1 VGRDLRRS
9 VIAFTSV
16 AAAFAFLALASVPTI
31 DRPIADWA
39 AAHPRGGT
47 IWETGLQMMDFL
59 SLKGISNFLLG
70 PILLIAGG
78 VLLLLRATRRNG
90 WMFLYVGAVQFTSTV
105 VADLAKP
112 LIGRL
117 RPDEAIAGVDK
128 WLVGGNAFPSGHT
141 AFYAGL
147 FFPLMLIAPR
157 WTFLFAIPPLY
168 VAAARVLEN
177 DHYLSD
183 VTASLALAALVT
195 GGLAFILRR
204 ADDY

>member
-16 AAAFAFLALASVPTI
+16 AAAFAFLAATAVPTL
-31 DRPIADWA
+31 DRPLSDWA

-47 IWETGLQMMDFL
+47 IWETGIRLMDML
-59 SLKGISNFLLG
+59 ALKEISNFLLG
-70 PILLIAGG
+70 PILMIAGG
-78 VLLLLRATRRNG
+78 VLFLLSSTRRNG

-128 WLVGGNAFPSGHT
+128 WLAGGNAFPSGHT

-204 ADDY
+204 ADDF